1 MSPFLPKRL
10 GDVPTG
16 LSVHHR
22 EWLQRLK
29 DAVEILMGAVAAQG
43 DTDDNPGS
51 KAVTFDDLE
60 TRVVSIIAV
69 TVSPTTRITSA
80 DSPYTV
86 LNSDEIIFADTDGGA
101 IAINLLAGV
110 EGKYLKIINV
120 GTSGNNAVVD
130 PNGTEQL
137 FSGGAGISFGLIDSE
152 IIAVHFN
159 SVEGWW

>member
-1 MSPFLPKRL
+1 MNLFIPKRL

-29 DAVEILMGAVAAQG
+29 DVVEILIGAVVPQS

-60 TRVVSIIAV
+60 TLVIPTVVV
-69 TVSPTTRITSA
+69 TVSLTTRITSA

-86 LNSDEIIFADTDGGA
+86 LNSDEIIFANTGGGA
-101 IAINLLAGV
+101 ITINLLPGV
-110 EGKYLKIINV
+110 EGKYFKIINV
-120 GTSGNNAVVD
+120 GTSGNNVVVN
-130 PNGTEQL
+130 PNGAEKL
-137 FSGGAGISFGLIDSE
+137 FNGGAFGLIDSE
-152 IIAVHFN
+152 IIAIHFEN
-159 SVEGWW
+159 TEGWW